1 MSEPTLTDI
10 INETLNELDSE
21 VTDTPDEGQEDAAV
35 EAVDEVEADEAETA
49 DEPEAEESD
58 ESEDEEVE
66 EGEDADEDV
75 EAETDTFVVKVDG
88 EELSVTLEELKAGY
102 SRQAHFTRSMQAL
115 KEERETFEAEAAQHV
130 ETIQQIA
137 DLDAAWE
144 ANPVSVLTSLLAS
157 TENPSY
163 ALGLL
168 VKEAAANDLLTEDA
182 LQYFGIDAATKQAW
196 STETELERLRR
207 EVKERS
213 EREAQLQA
221 KEQES
226 ASEARVREAVQV
238 FENQINEIVA
248 EEGLDFPTVQEKA
261 AFKADLLRY
270 AKDNS
275 ILDLKKAY
283 AALAYERDRESR
295 ATAARRAKS
304 HQKKAAT
311 KVVSRSGASAAG
323 VSPVANQSQDLRS
336 VIEQTMKDLKF

>member
-1 MSEPTLTDI
+1 MPEPTLEEI
-10 INETLNELDSE
+10 INETLNELESD
-21 VTDTPDEGQEDAAV
+21 TDTPVEDQEETEV
-35 EAVDEVEADEAETA
+35 EAVDEVEADEADTA
-49 DEPEAEESD
+49 DEDETEESD
-58 ESEDEEVE
+58 ESEEEEVE
-66 EGEDADEDV
+66 EGDGADDGN
-75 EAETDTFVVKVDG
+75 TFVVKVDG
-88 EELSVTLEELKAGY
+88 EELSVTLDELKAGY

-115 KEERETFEAEAAQHV
+115 KEERETFEAESAQYV

-182 LQYFGIDAATKQAW
+182 LKYFGIDAATKQTW

-207 EVKERS
+207 EVQERV

-221 KEQES
+221 KEQETAAES
-226 ASEARVREAVQV
+226 RVREAMQV
-238 FENQINEIVA
+238 FENQINEIVT
-248 EEGLDFPTVQEKA
+248 EEGLDFPTIEEKA
-261 AFKADLLRY
+261 AFKAEILRY

-283 AALAYERDRESR
+283 AALSYERERESR
-295 ATAARRAKS
+295 ATAARRSKS
-304 HQKKAAT
+304 QQKKAAT

-323 VSPVANQSQDLRS
+323 VSPVANQNQDLRS
-336 VIEQTMKDLKF
+336 VIESTMKELKF

>member
-21 VTDTPDEGQEDAAV
+21 VTDTPDESQEDAAV

-49 DEPEAEESD
+49 DETEAEESD

-66 EGEDADEDV
+66 EGEDTDEDV

-88 EELSVTLEELKAGY
+88 EELSVTLDELKAGY

-115 KEERETFEAEAAQHV
+115 KEEREAFETEAAQHV
-130 ETIQQIA
+130 DTIQQIA

-207 EVKERS
+207 EVRERT

-238 FENQINEIVA
+238 FESQINEIVA
-248 EEGLDFPTVQEKA
+248 EEGLDFPTVQERA

>member
-283 AALAYERDRESR
+283 AALSYERERESR

-304 HQKKAAT
+304 QQKKAAT

-336 VIEQTMKDLKF
+336 VIEETMKELKF